1 VKEGGEAVGR
11 KAGLGTS
18 VVTPDEVLLRQAE
31 IEAKRAGY
39 CGIRHDQ
46 LVAELF
52 RAKLAA
58 RDRGGS

>member
-1 VKEGGEAVGR
+1 VVEKAPRPASSGEA
-11 KAGLGTS
+11 ANLS
-18 VVTPDEVLLRQAE
+18 PDELLLRQAE
-31 IEAKRAGY
+31 IEARQAGY
-39 CGIRHDQ
+39 CGLRHDQ